1 MEKPHPLAIRN
12 GSDKYGVPMWTI
24 EINNLDEL
32 IKLVRENK
40 IVLRYEYD
48 EMPQIEIYDDWR
60 E

>member
-12 GSDKYGVPMWTI
+12 GSDEYGVPMWTI